1 MTKGELLNL
10 YRALDNLGNVT
21 GARMSYGVAK
31 NLSIL
36 KPDVDALQKAID
48 MTDDFKKFEEERVEL
63 VKKHAIL
70 DEKGKPMIDT
80 TRNEYVISEENKPA
94 FEKNLAK
101 LRKENSAVIEAR
113 EKQVKEFGELLKTEI
128 EPNLHKIQQTDLPE
142 SITPAQTFAILP
154 MIFDLE

>member
-70 DEKGKPMIDT
+70 DEKGNPMIDT